1 MVQSTLEIKPL
12 LHHLEQINEPLLGYW
27 ANDVWNVQECP
38 FLDKHYD
45 WNRKLIFDKVQN
57 HGLKNELKYY
67 FYKGLQATRIS
78 ITYAFMHYSPCLKV
92 FTEFIS
98 RYYANLDSIID
109 IPKEKFLTEY
119 RTFLVENGKSVEIV
133 HRKKSS
139 PWMSSTVQ
147 PSLYIRLFL
156 QVYEFYYHFYDEREE
171 TDKDCWDVRKLEI
184 NYNNTISRYSLD
196 FSKVPQPYRQLF
208 KKYIKTRLVV
218 QQSISFSTAI
228 CYLNRLSF
236 FFTFLKE
243 KHPEWKELNQLSRMD
258 IEKYIEY
265 LRHST
270 IKKGKYFIN
279 PDHNYVNRFLI
290 DLKTFISYIQKFE
303 WEEAPT
309 KSVIS
314 LLSIE
319 DIPKKKRA
327 KADEIKYIPDE
338 VWEQLVYHINQ
349 LSSGHIPIIL
359 LMEATG
365 FRISDVLSLK
375 IDCLI
380 NQEDGWWII
389 GDQRKV
395 SYKNHKVPISE
406 EIANVVLAQQE
417 LTEKRATSD
426 TNPKK
431 YLFPILKGKRMGNP
445 ISQDSIKLNLNK
457 LANRCNIKDKDGEI
471 YWFKN
476 HAFRHRYGVNLINN
490 GMNILHVQKLMAHA
504 SPEMTLV
511 YAQIHDQTLR
521 DEWEKARDNGAV
533 RLDTHGEVIVTDL
546 AQQAEENGVE
556 LEWIRHN
563 MDSIRLDHGFCVKS
577 PKLHCDF
584 LEQTLEPPCI
594 KNNCRSFHVDKT
606 FLDYY
611 QEQISKMEA
620 DIEVYKKSGRLRSI
634 ELIEPKLKR
643 YKELAS
649 GLLHTGGIFGLD
661 KTRREY
667 VGDERE
673 KVMQNV

>member
-1 MVQSTLEIKPL
+1 MIQSKLEIKPL
-12 LHHLEQINEPLLGYW
+12 PHHLEQINEPLLGYW

-45 WNRKLIFDKVQN
+45 WNRKLIFDKVHN
-57 HGLKNELKYY
+57 LRLKNELKYY
-67 FYKGLQATRIS
+67 FYKGLQETRIS

-92 FTEFIS
+92 FTEFNT
-98 RYYANLDSIID
+98 RYYVNLDSIID
-109 IPKEKFLTEY
+109 IQKEKFLTEY

-139 PWMSSTVQ
+139 PWLSPTVQ
-147 PSLYIRLFL
+147 PSLY
-156 QVYEFYYHFYDEREE
+156 
-171 TDKDCWDVRKLEI
+171 
-184 NYNNTISRYSLD
+184 
-196 FSKVPQPYRQLF
+196 
-208 KKYIKTRLVV
+208 
-218 QQSISFSTAI
+218 
-228 CYLNRLSF
+228 
-236 FFTFLKE
+236 
-243 KHPEWKELNQLSRMD
+243 
-258 IEKYIEY
+258 
-265 LRHST
+265 
-270 IKKGKYFIN
+270 
-279 PDHNYVNRFLI
+279 
-290 DLKTFISYIQKFE
+290 
-303 WEEAPT
+303 
-309 KSVIS
+309 
-314 LLSIE
+314 
-319 DIPKKKRA
+319 
-327 KADEIKYIPDE
+327 
-338 VWEQLVYHINQ
+338 
-349 LSSGHIPIIL
+349 

-365 FRISDVLSLK
+365 FRICDVLSLK
-375 IDCLI
+375 IDCLVK
-380 NQEDGWWII
+380 QEDGWWII
-389 GDQRKV
+389 GNQRKV

-417 LTEKRATSD
+417 LTKKRSTLD

-431 YLFPILKGKRMGNP
+431 YLFPILKGTRMGNP

-476 HAFRHRYGVNLINN
+476 HAFGHRYGVNLINN

-533 RLDTHGEVIVTDL
+533 RLDTHGEVVVADL

-563 MDSIRLDHGFCVKS
+563 MDSIRLDYGSCVKS

-611 QEQISKMEA
+611 QEQIFKMEA

-673 KVMQNV
+673 KVETFNKQ